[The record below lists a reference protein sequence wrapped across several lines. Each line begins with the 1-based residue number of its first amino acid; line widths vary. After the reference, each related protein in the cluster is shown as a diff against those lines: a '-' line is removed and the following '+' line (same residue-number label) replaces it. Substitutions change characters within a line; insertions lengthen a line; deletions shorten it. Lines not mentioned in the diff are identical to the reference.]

1 MVMAGI
7 SSKAAGGINNKYK
20 CNGKEVQSGE
30 FSDGS
35 GLEWTDYGA
44 RMYDNQIGRFFTQ
57 DRYAEKYY
65 PLNPYQYAAN
75 NPILFMDNN
84 GDSLILNGSNSALSA
99 IESTVN
105 TGLGGFFSFT
115 KGGDGKYSLVA
126 NEVEGQVMTAEQQS
140 LYTTLNEAITSNSN
154 ISFDIIDGSD
164 ALSGQILI
172 GDNGMAPAPYSATPG
187 KHTIDIGDAQQVG
200 SGGTI
205 TGAGMVG
212 HEIKEGFEIQSKGLT
227 NGVQI
232 GNAHNAGIRAENGIS
247 GSVSLGGE
255 FDKPL
260 GGTNI
265 RTGATS
271 LNITVLQGFTSALG
285 VPIPLTK
292 TVSINFNNS
301 QVTSVTNNNRK

>member
-1 MVMAGI
+1 MFFDNIQVVHTRGVILEENHYYPFGMIMTGV
-7 SSKAAGGINNKYK
+7 SSKAAGGIYNKYK
-20 CNGKEVQSGE
+20 YNGKEVQSGE

-105 TGLGGFFSFT
+105 IGLGGFFSFT

-205 TGAGMVG
+205 TGAGMG
-212 HEIKEGFEIQSKGLT
+212 
-227 NGVQI
+227 
-232 GNAHNAGIRAENGIS
+232 
-247 GSVSLGGE
+247 
-255 FDKPL
+255 
-260 GGTNI
+260 
-265 RTGATS
+265 RT
-271 LNITVLQGFTSALG
+271 
-285 VPIPLTK
+285 
-292 TVSINFNNS
+292 
-301 QVTSVTNNNRK
+301 